1 MFADQ
6 YITIAILALT
16 FALLIKS
23 KIPPVAVFVGA
34 LTLTITFGLA
44 PLGDSLKGFSNSG
57 MLTVGALL
65 MVAAGMYRT
74 GAITVIADK
83 LIGRPKS
90 LLAAQARILPPV
102 AVGSAFLNNTPLVAM
117 FIPVIRDLAKISR
130 LPAPRLYIPLSFAS
144 ILGGTCTLI
153 GTSTNLVV
161 AGMVIDFLAKGDP
174 NAPPLREI
182 AMFDLAWIGLPAT
195 VVGIAFIMLLSRFLL
210 PGTKETESAAETTR
224 LFGTEFKVAADAPII
239 GKTLENMGY
248 INALGFELLALKR
261 YGMDEEVEIK
271 PQSKLVAGDVLVYSA
286 TLEAIPDLWGT
297 KGLEPIYGTE
307 VRDMVSARHSH
318 RLVEAVVSRRATA
331 LGRQIKELP
340 LPEGRLQGSII
351 AISRGGR
358 RIEGPMSDVRVEA
371 GDVGVLEVG
380 ESFFYENQRT
390 LQFSMV
396 RRLTGA
402 TIKRYDRA
410 AYATLITVAMVA
422 VVAMGHMTMLNA
434 ALLASGVMILTGCM
448 NFRQAGNSLEFSTLI
463 IIASAIGLEAAV
475 TGSGLST
482 KIAELL
488 GLVGGNNPYMA
499 LTVVFIGCII
509 MDTMIT
515 NVASAVFMFP
525 ISMAMAGSLGV
536 NGMPFVITV
545 MVGASCSFIS
555 PMGYQTNLMVYGPGG
570 YKFTDFVKIG
580 IPMTVVVGIIT
591 IIIAPVVWPF

>member
-1 MFADQ
+1 MSADQ

-16 FALLIKS
+16 FVLLIKS
-23 KIPPVAVFVGA
+23 KIQPVAVFVGA
-34 LTLTITFGLA
+34 LTLTITFRLA
-44 PLGDSLKGFSNSG
+44 PLGDSLKGFSNPG

-74 GAITVIADK
+74 GAITLITEK

-90 LLAAQARILPPV
+90 LQAAQVKILPSV

-195 VVGIAFIMLLSRFLL
+195 VAGIVFMMLTSRFLL
-210 PGTKETESAAETTR
+210 PGAKETDSATEISRFFSA
-224 LFGTEFKVAADAPII
+224 EFKVAADAPII
-239 GKTLENMGY
+239 GKSLADMGY
-248 INALGFELLALKR
+248 INPLGFQLLALKR
-261 YGMDEEVEIK
+261 NGVDETEIK
-271 PQSKLVAGDVLVYSA
+271 PHTKLQAGDVLVFSA
-286 TLEAIPDLWGT
+286 MLEAISDLWET
-297 KGLEPIYGTE
+297 NGLEPLYGTR
-307 VRDMVSARHSH
+307 VRKMVNARHSH
-318 RLVEAVVSRRATA
+318 RLVGVVVSRRAMG
-331 LGRQIKELP
+331 LGRKIKELP
-340 LPEGRLQGSII
+340 LPEANIQASII

-358 RIEGPMSDVRVEA
+358 PIDGPMSEVRVEA
-371 GDVGVLEVG
+371 GDVAVLEVD
-380 ESFFYENQRT
+380 ESFFHENQRRIT
-390 LQFSMV
+390 FSMV

-402 TIKRYDRA
+402 RIKRYDRA
-410 AYATLITVAMVA
+410 AYATLITTAMV
-422 VVAMGHMTMLNA
+422 VVAAMGWMTMLNA
-434 ALLASGVMILTGCM
+434 ALLASGAMILTGCM
-448 NFRQAGNSLEFSTLI
+448 TFRQAGRSLEFETLI

-475 TGSGLST
+475 TGSGLSAR
-482 KIAELL
+482 IADFL
-488 GLVGGNNPYMA
+488 GIIGGDNLYIA
-499 LTVVFIGCII
+499 LTAVFIGCIF

-525 ISMAMAGSLGV
+525 IGMAMASNLGV
-536 NGMPFVITV
+536 NGMPFAITV

-580 IPMTVVVGIIT
+580 IPMTIVVGIIT
-591 IIIAPVVWPF
+591 IIVAPMVWPF

>member
-1 MFADQ
+1 MTADQ
-6 YITIAILALT
+6 YITIAILTLT

-34 LTLTITFGLA
+34 LTLTITFRLA
-44 PLGDSLKGFSNSG
+44 PLGESLKGFSNPG

-74 GAITVIADK
+74 GAITLITEK
-83 LIGRPKS
+83 LIGLPKS
-90 LLAAQARILPPV
+90 LLVAQAKILPPV

-195 VVGIAFIMLLSRFLL
+195 VVGIVFMMLTSRFLL
-210 PGTKETESAAETTR
+210 PGTKETDSKAEIMR
-224 LFGTEFKVAADAPII
+224 LFGAEFKVTADASII
-239 GKTLENMGY
+239 GKSLEDMGY
-248 INALGFELLALKR
+248 VNPLGFQLLALKR
-261 YGMDEEVEIK
+261 NGVEEAEIE
-271 PQSKLVAGDVLVYSA
+271 PQTQLEAGDVLAFSA
-286 TLEAIPDLWGT
+286 MLEAIPDLWGT
-297 KGLEPIYGTE
+297 DGLEPVYGTG
-307 VRDMVSARHSH
+307 VREMVSARHSH
-318 RLVEAVVSRRATA
+318 RLVEVVVSRRSTA
-331 LGRQIKELP
+331 VGRKIKELP
-340 LPEGRLQGSII
+340 LPEARIQASII

-358 RIEGPMSDVRVEA
+358 PIEGPMSDVRVKA
-371 GDVGVLEVG
+371 GDIGILEVD
-380 ESFFYENQRT
+380 EPFFHENQRRIE
-390 LQFSMV
+390 LSMV

-402 TIKRYDRA
+402 RIKRYNRA
-410 AYATLITVAMVA
+410 VYATLITIAMVA
-422 VVAMGHMTMLNA
+422 VVALNWMTMLNA
-434 ALLASGVMILTGCM
+434 ALLASGAMILTGCM
-448 NFRQAGNSLEFSTLI
+448 TFRAAGDSLDFKTLI

-475 TGSGLST
+475 TGSGLSA
-482 KIAELL
+482 KIADIL
-488 GLVGGNNPYMA
+488 GLIGGDNPYMA
-499 LTVVFIGCII
+499 LTVVFIGCIF

-525 ISMAMAGSLGV
+525 IAMAMAGSLGV
-536 NGMPFVITV
+536 NGMPFAITV

-580 IPMTVVVGIIT
+580 IPLSVVVGVIT
-591 IIIAPVVWPF
+591 VILAPMVWPF

>member
-1 MFADQ
+1 MTADQ
-6 YITIAILALT
+6 YITIAILVLT

-34 LTLTITFGLA
+34 LTLTITFHLA

-74 GAITVIADK
+74 GAITLITDK

-90 LLAAQARILPPV
+90 LLAAQAKILPPV

-174 NAPPLREI
+174 NAAPLREI

-195 VVGIAFIMLLSRFLL
+195 VAGIAFIMVTSRFLL
-210 PGTKETESAAETTR
+210 PGTKETDAAAEITR
-224 LFGTEFKVAADAPII
+224 LFGTEFKVTADAPII
-239 GKTLENMGY
+239 GKSLEDMGY
-248 INALGFELLALKR
+248 INALGFQLLTLKR
-261 YGMDEEVEIK
+261 NGVDEAEIK
-271 PQSKLVAGDVLVYSA
+271 PQSKLEAGDVLVFSA

-297 KGLEPIYGTE
+297 NGLDPVYGTE
-307 VRDMVSARHSH
+307 VREMVSARHSH

-331 LGRQIKELP
+331 LGRKIKELP
-340 LPEGRLQGSII
+340 LPESRIQASII

-358 RIEGPMSDVRVEA
+358 PIEGPMSDVRVKA
-371 GDVGVLEVG
+371 GDVAVLEVD
-380 ESFFYENQRT
+380 ETFFNENQRT
-390 LQFSMV
+390 IQLSMV
-396 RRLTGA
+396 RRLTDA
-402 TIKRYDRA
+402 RIKHYDRA
-410 AYATLITVAMVA
+410 VFAMMITIAMVA
-422 VVAMGHMTMLNA
+422 VVAMGWMTMLNA
-434 ALLASGVMILTGCM
+434 ALLASGAMILTGCM
-448 NFRQAGNSLEFSTLI
+448 TFRQAGNSLEFKTLI

-475 TGSGLST
+475 TGSGLSA
-482 KIAELL
+482 KIADLL
-488 GLVGGNNPYMA
+488 GIIGGDDPYMA

-525 ISMAMAGSLGV
+525 IAMAMAGSLGV
-536 NGMPFVITV
+536 NGMPFAITV

-580 IPMTVVVGIIT
+580 IPMSVVVGIIT
-591 IIIAPVVWPF
+591 IILTPVVWPF